1 MSGRELVYLILAL
14 LGVVAGWYFNIQYYQ
29 TAGDSFGWIDW
40 TRQCLVNP
48 AAASALMDL
57 TFAYIILAIWMVIEA
72 RRVGMRFGWLYIVV
86 AVGISLA
93 FGLGLFLMM
102 RERRLRSAPANGRT
116 TIDSHNTP
124 VG

>member
-1 MSGRELVYLILAL
+1 MPARELVYLILAL

-29 TAGDSFGWIDW
+29 TAGEEFGWIHW
-40 TRQCLVNP
+40 TLQCMVNP

-57 TFAYIILAIWMVIEA
+57 TFAYIILAIWIVIEA
-72 RRVGMRFGWLYIVV
+72 RRLSMRFGWLYIVV
-86 AVGISLA
+86 AVGVSLA

-102 RERRLRSAPANGRT
+102 RERRLRSAPAVAV
-116 TIDSHNTP
+116 P